1 MNEEENKTVK
11 KNEMEAKLPALIRE
25 MGIEGLRD
33 ELAEYFETAGAGG
46 REQLQ
51 KLSGNAVRDL
61 YVATFAD
68 RDGEPA
74 GWYEE
79 WHKDYMGS

>member
-1 MNEEENKTVK
+1 MK
-11 KNEMEAKLPALIRE
+11 KNEMEAILSALICE
-25 MGIEGLRD
+25 MGIDGLRD

-46 REQLQ
+46 REQLH
-51 KLSGNAVRDL
+51 KLSDEAVRER
-61 YVATFAD
+61 YVSTFAD

>member
-1 MNEEENKTVK
+1 
-11 KNEMEAKLPALIRE
+11 MEAKLPVLIRE
-25 MGIEGLRD
+25 MGIVGLRN

-51 KLSGNAVRDL
+51 KLSGDAVRDL
-61 YVATFAD
+61 YVSTFAD
-68 RDGEPA
+68 RGGEPA

-79 WHKDYMGS
+79 WHEDYMGS